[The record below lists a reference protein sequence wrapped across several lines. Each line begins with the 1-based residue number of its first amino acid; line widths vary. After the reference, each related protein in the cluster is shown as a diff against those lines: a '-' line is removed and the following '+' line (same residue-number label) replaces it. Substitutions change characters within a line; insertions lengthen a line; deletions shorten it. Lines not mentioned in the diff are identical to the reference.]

1 LTYPWTELIRCGQLS
16 GDQVQLV
23 LNNFGLKHRP
33 GGRVHRDMDFTA
45 PRPRLPALTSLRFF
59 AALHVVFFH
68 LQAMKIMTN
77 PGWFH
82 DLASIGY
89 VGVSLFFV
97 LSGFILVYTYAGRT
111 TTVREFWRARFARIY
126 PAYLFSLLVTAP
138 WFFIAV
144 LKFDLPFFQW
154 AKAHLK
160 LAAFLEITLLQAWI
174 PPAALVWNVVAWS
187 LSVEAFF
194 YLLFPFLLKAYA
206 RMSRV
211 QLICAA
217 VFFWFMTLAISGAYV
232 WRRPDGLAYVDSDT
246 LSAFWLNAVK
256 FHPLARLP
264 EFLMGMACGFLFL
277 RTRANTKLAIPLVL
291 GGVASCAVAGH
302 FSTSIP
308 YPILHTSLLAPA
320 FAAIVY
326 GLALQ
331 PRWVAI
337 LNMRP
342 MVLLGDASYS
352 LYLLHSMILAI
363 YFFDPKG
370 GGIRH
375 KSPAGILIAIVI
387 VCTVSM
393 LVYRF
398 IEEPA
403 RRKLRGKQKERPV
416 PEAGQPPIQPALA

>member
-1 LTYPWTELIRCGQLS
+1 VGSPHEPDLDALGQ
-16 GDQVQLV
+16 
-23 LNNFGLKHRP
+23 FILKQRP
-33 GGRVHRDMDFTA
+33 GYRVHRDMDFTT

-68 LQAMKIMTN
+68 LQAMKIMTR

-111 TTVREFWRARFARIY
+111 TTVTEFWRARFARVY

-138 WFFIAV
+138 WFFMAV
-144 LKFDLPFFQW
+144 LKYDVPFFYW
-154 AKAHLK
+154 AKIHLK
-160 LAAFLEITLLQAWI
+160 LAAFLELALLQAWV
-174 PPAALVWNVVAWS
+174 PPAALVWNIVAWS

-194 YLLFPFLLKAYA
+194 YLLFPFLLKIYE
-206 RMSRV
+206 RLSRAELFSV
-211 QLICAA
+211 AA
-217 VFFWFMTLAISGAYV
+217 LCWVATLAISGAYV
-232 WRRPDGLAYVDSDT
+232 WRKPDGLAYVDSDT
-246 LSAFWLNAVK
+246 LTVFWLNAVK

-277 RTRANTKLAIPLVL
+277 RTHANTKVAFPLVFAGIL
-291 GGVASCAVAGH
+291 GFGLTAHYSAR
-302 FSTSIP
+302 IP

-331 PRWVAI
+331 PRWVAL
-337 LNMRP
+337 LNVRP

-352 LYLLHSMILAI
+352 LYLLHSTILGM
-363 YFFDPKG
+363 YFFDPKS
-370 GGIRH
+370 GGIR
-375 KSPAGILIAIVI
+375 STSVANILIAIAFI
-387 VCTVSM
+387 CAISL

-403 RRKLRGKQKERPV
+403 RRKLRGKRKTLP
-416 PEAGQPPIQPALA
+416 PLPDSGQPPTEPALARTPQ